1 MDLHNRCPHVVTL
14 EETTSEWA
22 VLHGNLTHT
31 CPKAASKP
39 MSDAEKALTCN
50 RCTTIPD
57 QLLGA
62 VNPAEDLRARIT
74 WEYQDIRNQFAA
86 SADEIA
92 YDATGFL
99 IFLIAII
106 LLLYF
111 YI

>member
-1 MDLHNRCPHVVTL
+1 
-14 EETTSEWA
+14 
-22 VLHGNLTHT
+22 
-31 CPKAASKP
+31 

-106 LLLYF
+106 VTFAIFLSYS
-111 YI
+111 Y